1 MQIKKYHNIRD
12 AINTSLVSI
21 MPKIL
26 LEYFDAKLPPFRQN
40 KIDRNGAFDIN
51 WAEKK
56 LGKWIWY
63 IQEEEHEKIGKRKEH
78 EQDEVKNKNSITFMV
93 WHETWLINY
102 NSMQC
107 LKLFPSK

>member
-1 MQIKKYHNIRD
+1 MYHNIRD

-56 LGKWIWY
+56 NLANGFDTFK
-63 IQEEEHEKIGKRKEH
+63 KKNMRK
-78 EQDEVKNKNSITFMV
+78 
-93 WHETWLINY
+93 
-102 NSMQC
+102 
-107 LKLFPSK
+107 